1 MRLLTRVDA
10 VSPTDTERSAFRTAT
25 ASDLPTLAAMRLAF
39 TFEDP
44 APQATS
50 RGDFEAA
57 FEEIVGTG
65 IASGRWTVW
74 LAETANE
81 IVSHVYV
88 GLIEK
93 IPRPTQEHRWIGYVT
108 NVYTRPDHRGHG
120 VGAAL
125 LERVTSW
132 AAERDVELL
141 VVWPSDESVGFY
153 ERAGFASGRDPL
165 VWESSADEAPV

>member
-1 MRLLTRVDA
+1 MRR
-10 VSPTDTERSAFRTAT
+10 
-25 ASDLPTLAAMRLAF
+25 AF

-44 APQATS
+44 APSATA
-50 RGDFEAA
+50 RGDFETA
-57 FEEIVGTG
+57 FDETVGAG

-74 LAETANE
+74 LAEAESE

-88 GLIEK
+88 GLLEK
-93 IPRPTQEHRWIGYVT
+93 IPRPTREHRWIGYVT
-108 NVYTRPDHRGHG
+108 NVYTRPEQRGKG

-132 AAERDVELL
+132 AAENDVELL

-165 VWESSADEAPV
+165 VWESGAHEARS

>member
-1 MRLLTRVDA
+1 MTA
-10 VSPTDTERSAFRTAT
+10 AIRTAT
-25 ASDLPTLAAMRLAF
+25 AADLPALAAMRRMF

-44 APQATS
+44 EASATP
-50 RGDFEAA
+50 RDDFEQA
-57 FEEIVGTG
+57 FEEIVGAG

-74 LAETANE
+74 LAEADGE

-93 IPRPTQEHRWIGYVT
+93 IPRPTRENRSIGYVT
-108 NVYTRPDHRGHG
+108 NVYTRPEQRGRG

-125 LERVTSW
+125 LARVTSW
-132 AAERDVELL
+132 ATREDVELL
-141 VVWPSDESVGFY
+141 FVWPSDESVGFY

-165 VWESSADEAPV
+165 VWERE